1 MMMEMVV
8 VLIMMMMVV
17 GVMLM
22 MRLAMLTC
30 CPHKAFHSLSF
41 PGFWRS
47 ACTWKAAHPGAL
59 LSPSKPT
66 QPPQWSLLARTLYY
80 TFHHNPPKKAHIVK
94 YSSHCKLLWAAGRTP
109 CISLLGGDWQRC
121 TLPATPPGSEN
132 WNHNNNNVENGKIE
146 MTPRRGSRRR
156 RTSWRRPPPLQGRQA
171 TSAPLVVVSRKPSA
185 LIAISSEIKR
195 HLDLVSLYVW
205 LRYFSTNSTKVESIG
220 PLFKAILDTSSQ
232 YSFTNTLLIRFQI
245 LARL

>member
-80 TFHHNPPKKAHIVK
+80 TFHHNPPKKAHIV
-94 YSSHCKLLWAAGRTP
+94 SCFEQREELLVSPSLGEIGSAAHF
-109 CISLLGGDWQRC
+109 
-121 TLPATPPGSEN
+121 LPRLQALKIEIITTTML
-132 WNHNNNNVENGKIE
+132 NGKIE

-205 LRYFSTNSTKVESIG
+205 LRYFSTNSTKVESTG

>member
-8 VLIMMMMVV
+8 VLIMMMMMVV

-80 TFHHNPPKKAHIVK
+80 TFHHNPPKKAHIVSCFEQREELLVSPSLGEIGSAAHFLPRLQALK
-94 YSSHCKLLWAAGRTP
+94 IEIITTTMSRMVRSRWHLGEGPGVVELLEGVHPLYRGGRPLRLLW
-109 CISLLGGDWQRC
+109 L
-121 TLPATPPGSEN
+121 
-132 WNHNNNNVENGKIE
+132 
-146 MTPRRGSRRR
+146 
-156 RTSWRRPPPLQGRQA
+156 
-171 TSAPLVVVSRKPSA
+171 
-185 LIAISSEIKR
+185 SSPES
-195 HLDLVSLYVW
+195 HL
-205 LRYFSTNSTKVESIG
+205 R
-220 PLFKAILDTSSQ
+220 
-232 YSFTNTLLIRFQI
+232 
-245 LARL
+245 